1 MANIPSAEMPT
12 LSESLELSLQRAIAG
27 AGHHEYAT
35 LEYLLLALTDDAE
48 AGALLRA
55 CNVDLEKLRRNLISF
70 IDSDLAKSQPDS
82 PLTAFQ
88 RVIQR
93 AVAHVQ
99 STTRREQVTAA
110 DVLVAILTEKDSRA
124 SAAPEDQGMTHY
136 DATLYVCHGISK
148 ADRLS
153 PRRAEATPRD
163 LSETTGVHTKVL
175 LLNDDYTPME
185 FVVHVL
191 ERVFEKD
198 HETAV
203 RIMFEIH
210 NGGIGTCG
218 LYHYD
223 VATTKVSEAL
233 ALACEQQHP
242 LQCVLKQSAPI

>member
-1 MANIPSAEMPT
+1 MPT
-12 LSESLELSLQRAIAG
+12 FSESLELSLQRAIAG
-27 AGHHEYAT
+27 AGHHEHAR
-35 LEYLLLALTDDAE
+35 LEHLLLALTDDAE
-48 AGALLRA
+48 AATILRA

-70 IDSDLAKSQPDS
+70 IDSELAKSQPDS

-93 AVAHVQ
+93 AATHVQ
-99 STTRREQVTAA
+99 STTRREQITAG
-110 DVLVAILTEKDSRA
+110 DVLVAILTERDSRA
-124 SAAPEDQGMTHY
+124 SAALEDQGMTHY
-136 DATLYVCHGISK
+136 DATLYICHGISK

-163 LSETTGVHTKVL
+163 PSETTGVHTKVL

-203 RIMFEIH
+203 GIMFETH
-210 NGGIGTCG
+210 NDGIGTCG
-218 LYHYD
+218 LYPYD
-223 VATTKVSEAL
+223 VATTKIGEVL
-233 ALACEQQHP
+233 ALAREQQHP